1 VRMRIGGDEV
11 LVGAG
16 DRLYFDASYPH
27 FGEVEGNSE
36 FIGINVLYSES
47 N

>member
-1 VRMRIGGDEV
+1 MRMGDGEV
-11 LVGAG
+11 LVEEG

-36 FIGINVLYSES
+36 FVGVIVLYSES